1 MIKGSLNTAQVF
13 PCWIIH
19 GDQQG
24 LVAPSSVI
32 VTSSHRY
39 VYKDKWVKKMCY
51 FIQWNIWLC
60 LVAQSYPTL
69 CDPMDCST
77 PGFSV
82 HGILS
87 ARILEWVAIFFSR
100 GSSWPSDRTHCLLS
114 EKQWNITQP
123 KKRNNIIC
131 SNMDTMRD
139 YHARWRNQKEKYV
152 ESRQKWYKQ
161 TLKKQKQT

>member
-82 HGILS
+82 PLAKKVTSDVQLQAGVLKLVYGKAYRLFSIMLSNEQISLDYKRDQLRLNSLIKNIKVFGVCVCVCVCVCVFSCSVMSDSLWPHGL
-87 ARILEWVAIFFSR
+87 
-100 GSSWPSDRTHCLLS
+100 
-114 EKQWNITQP
+114 
-123 KKRNNIIC
+123 
-131 SNMDTMRD
+131 
-139 YHARWRNQKEKYV
+139 
-152 ESRQKWYKQ
+152 
-161 TLKKQKQT
+161 